1 MKRKEEE
8 EEEEEERKKKK
19 ENLGERSAD
28 QASTYL
34 LKSEVSDSSSSS
46 AIVSLASLTSSEF
59 IPIWKSDIVVCM

>member
-8 EEEEEERKKKK
+8 EEERKKERKK
-19 ENLGERSAD
+19 NLGERPAD

-59 IPIWKSDIVVCM
+59 IPI